1 MQALQLH
8 WFWIPRPT
16 GSALQKWPSRAI
28 SYRHSTINNSV
39 WYVKYILLLRFSVI
53 FNILR
58 LYIRRLSK
66 DLSQH
71 PPLKFSRVSL
81 ALQWSVPKINFLINW
96 FLNRYFIEC
105 ERDLWN
111 QIYFTSPWN
120 SWEKSLN
127 GGLCIF
133 DSPFFNG
140 TFAVKLRMSTSMER
154 EFVLACPA
162 LIWN

>member
-8 WFWIPRPT
+8 WFWIPWPT

-53 FNILR
+53 FNIFR
-58 LYIRRLSK
+58 LRRLSK

-71 PPLKFSRVSL
+71 PPLKFSRVILACSGRSL
-81 ALQWSVPKINFLINW
+81 KLISSLTGSWIVTLLSVREIYETKFTL
-96 FLNRYFIEC
+96 
-105 ERDLWN
+105 RDSETL
-111 QIYFTSPWN
+111 
-120 SWEKSLN
+120 EKSLWVAAYV
-127 GGLCIF
+127 F
-133 DSPFFNG
+133 STVPFSTVICG
-140 TFAVKLRMSTSMER
+140 KRRMSTSSMER